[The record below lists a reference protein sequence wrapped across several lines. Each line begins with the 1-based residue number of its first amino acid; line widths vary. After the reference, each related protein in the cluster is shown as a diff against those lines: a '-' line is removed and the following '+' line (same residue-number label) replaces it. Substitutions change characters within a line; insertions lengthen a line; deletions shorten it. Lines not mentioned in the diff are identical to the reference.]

1 MGLSNNTLSP
11 EITTEI
17 VRRAPE
23 IQDVRALARNLSEQF
38 GQMIT
43 VAMVRQ
49 VLSTSQRRTAITEAK
64 DRASAGLEGVLD
76 LTDEIKDEL
85 ADMWRDS
92 GIAAKDRIAAVRE
105 LRQWAQM
112 GVDMSG
118 IKDEDTGVVFALA
131 SAWNTH
137 PELDEESST

>member
-1 MGLSNNTLSP
+1 VLNNTLSP

-23 IQDVRALARNLSEQF
+23 VQDVRALARNLSDQF
-38 GQMIT
+38 GEMIT

-49 VLSTSQRRTAITEAK
+49 VLSTTEKRRTAITEAK

-85 ADMWRDS
+85 AEMWRDS

-137 PELDEESST
+137 PELDEESQP

>member
-1 MGLSNNTLSP
+1 VLNKSLSP

-23 IQDVRALARNLSEQF
+23 VQDVRALARNLSEQF

-49 VLSTSQRRTAITEAK
+49 VLSTTEKRRTAITEAK

-85 ADMWRDS
+85 AEMWRDS
-92 GIAAKDRIAAVRE
+92 SVPAKDRIAAVRE

-137 PELDEESST
+137 PELDEESSA